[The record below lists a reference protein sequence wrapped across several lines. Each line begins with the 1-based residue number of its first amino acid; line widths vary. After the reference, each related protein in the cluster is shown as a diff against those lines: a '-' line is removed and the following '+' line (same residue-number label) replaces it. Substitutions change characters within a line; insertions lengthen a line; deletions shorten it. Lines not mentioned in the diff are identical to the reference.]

1 MYFSLYEIN
10 ERCNILTYT
19 FVRGIM
25 SRKKRKLT
33 ENTYASPNQTSPLD
47 TVKSFNDLDKVEQF
61 ILTALQHDPSD
72 NQGKGRRRGRRRGR
86 PASEE
91 DKIVTK
97 SDQWIKNTNSTERM
111 DIVKQ
116 YIGEWFPDV
125 SDYFKPWPM
134 DVIDGS
140 INALQIQEN
149 SVYYLWIVTNKKDK
163 KNVSPV
169 AIAQKK
175 ITEKFEI
182 KTTGTILLVSK
193 FSGNQSEHSEQMLEE
208 CKRAKTLRNKL
219 IVAIQY
225 AMKYGIQTTIDKQV
239 LTKPSEFYTKEVV
252 ALLMDYKQK
261 HDSLQICTK

>member
-1 MYFSLYEIN
+1 
-10 ERCNILTYT
+10 
-19 FVRGIM
+19 M
-25 SRKKRKLT
+25 SRKKRKLDHT
-33 ENTYASPNQTSPLD
+33 GASVVATPSNSLD
-47 TVKSFNDLDKVEQF
+47 DVKSFNDLNKIEQF

-97 SDQWIKNTNSTERM
+97 SDQWIKNTNHEERM
-111 DIVKQ
+111 DIFRK
-116 YIGEWFPDV
+116 YLDTWFQDV

-149 SVYYLWIVTNKKDK
+149 SVYYLWILTNKKDK

-169 AIAQKK
+169 AITQKK

-182 KTTGTILLVSK
+182 KTTGTILLVSRFK
-193 FSGNQSEHSEQMLEE
+193 GNQSEHSERMLEE

-219 IVAIQY
+219 IVATQY
-225 AMKYGIQTTIDKQV
+225 AMKYGIETKIDAQV
-239 LTKPSEFYTKEVV
+239 VTKPSEFYMKEVV
-252 ALLMDYKQK
+252 ALLMDYREK
-261 HDSLQICTK
+261 HMTQHPHITSATPSPPSS